1 MEHRNGSRI
10 PLSLPVELF
19 SQGTSHGN
27 FMLSNIGQGG
37 FLLNCQGK
45 LKKREVLSA
54 KITSNVAGSPQY
66 YWLKVMVAHSSEQ
79 GAGLMWVDNNRPFFN
94 ALDFMVSSAA

>member
-10 PLSLPVELF
+10 ALRLPVELF
-19 SQGTSHGN
+19 SEGTSYGS

-37 FLLNCQGK
+37 FFINCQEV
-45 LKKREVLSA
+45 LKEREVLSA
-54 KITSNVAGSPQY
+54 KIASNFSGSSQY
-66 YWLKVMVAHSSEQ
+66 YFLKVMVAHSSEQ

-94 ALDFMVSSAA
+94 ALDFMISAAA